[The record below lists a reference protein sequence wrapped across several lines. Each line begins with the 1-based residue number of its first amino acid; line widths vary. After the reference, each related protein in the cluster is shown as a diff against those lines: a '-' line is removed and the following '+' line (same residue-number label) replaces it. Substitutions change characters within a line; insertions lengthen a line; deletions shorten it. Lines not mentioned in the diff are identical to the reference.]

1 MILRT
6 LCDFGICY
14 NIGFC
19 RLLRTSL
26 AKRRRNTQG
35 GGATS
40 RKHTSSVGH
49 SPPRLRFQPSQGK
62 LEGLTESTVGHYRGK
77 DATVSVRELVQ
88 NSLDAVV
95 EAGRDKAKIRFVV
108 RDVPRTLL
116 PGIEDYRE
124 ALKRVKNFCV
134 TTNTM
139 VGGVKNIFHSLSSA
153 SSKSKIST
161 LFVYDNGIG
170 LGDNTMASL
179 LDEGRS
185 TKKDGGGSHGI
196 GHQSAFGLSDM
207 RYVLYGGLQANGE
220 RTAAG
225 HAILGSQQPAG
236 DRIKNSEILGKDGF
250 LIKGF
255 RTMELFGDQSQYEF
269 FKGESVPRLIARAL
283 DEINV
288 EEESNSGSVVVIP
301 GFNNFGLPEE
311 ANVDLRLCESIIR
324 VVAQNFFIAL
334 EKGRMQVEASVEAS
348 GTSMRLDEANI
359 ASTLAEGSLKRRS
372 MKQGFPSGRS
382 ASESFKTFKNGKQK
396 SIHRNWG
403 EVQVFV
409 RTGAERKSIALCRD
423 GMWITSDLFPI
434 ADFGK
439 KAQFDALVLVE
450 RSEQSGEIGRV
461 IRDAEPGHHNQIS
474 ATYLEDNRKD
484 IAILRAFR
492 KDLKNYLMQT
502 LEDIGEDEFD
512 LDDFLAVDISGGKRV
527 PKGNRKARRARATP
541 VPPPPPGPRSKPINV
556 SLVRIP
562 TDAGLLFAGSS
573 THEHF
578 DVSMRLSVDLGAD
591 DSCDGFHVE
600 FLPLAGARIDG
611 DTLELLTSS
620 GKTSRPEGFSVKHI
634 PQGSFRIEVDLD
646 NELTSNLLTI
656 YPTFYKMALP
666 EKPKWGP
673 HKASDNG

>member
-1 MILRT
+1 M
-6 LCDFGICY
+6 
-14 NIGFC
+14 
-19 RLLRTSL
+19 
-26 AKRRRNTQG
+26 
-35 GGATS
+35 
-40 RKHTSSVGH
+40 
-49 SPPRLRFQPSQGK
+49 
-62 LEGLTESTVGHYRGK
+62 
-77 DATVSVRELVQ
+77 Q

-95 EAGRDKAKIRFVV
+95 EAGREKAKIRFVV

-116 PGIEDYRE
+116 PGIDDYRE

-153 SSKSKIST
+153 SSKSKIRT

-207 RYVLYGGLQANGE
+207 RYVLYGGLQASGK

-236 DRIKNSEILGKDGF
+236 KHIKNSDILGKDGF
-250 LIKGF
+250 LVKGF
-255 RTMELFGDQSQYEF
+255 RTMELFGDQSQYDF
-269 FKGESVPRLIARAL
+269 FKGESVPSLIASAL
-283 DEINV
+283 NEINV
-288 EEESNSGSVVVIP
+288 EDGSKSGSVVLIP
-301 GFNNFGLPEE
+301 GFNNFGHPDEE
-311 ANVDLRLCESIIR
+311 TVDLRICESIIR
-324 VVAQNFFIAL
+324 VVAQNFFVAL
-334 EKGRMQVEASVEAS
+334 DKGRMQVEASVEAS
-348 GTSMRLDEANI
+348 GTSLHLDEASI
-359 ASTLAEGSLKRRS
+359 ASTLAEGALKRRS

-382 ASESFKTFKNGKQK
+382 ASESFETLKNGKHD
-396 SIHRNWG
+396 SIRREWG

-423 GMWITSDLFPI
+423 GMWITADLFPI
-434 ADFGK
+434 SDFGK
-439 KAQFDALVLVE
+439 KAQFDALVLVD
-450 RSEQSGEIGRV
+450 RKEQSGEIGRV

-474 ATYLEDNRKD
+474 TTYLEDNRKD

-492 KDLKNYLMQT
+492 KDLKNYLMKT

-512 LDDFLAVDISGGKRV
+512 LHDFLAVDTSDGKRK
-527 PKGNRKARRARATP
+527 PKGNRKARRARVKP
-541 VPPPPPGPRSKPINV
+541 FPPPPPGPRTKPINV

-573 THEHF
+573 MHEHF
-578 DVSMRLSVDLGAD
+578 DVSMRLSIDPGAD

-600 FLPLAGARIDG
+600 FLPLAGARLDG
-611 DTLELLTSS
+611 ETLELLPSL
-620 GKTSRPEGFSVKHI
+620 GNTSRPEGFSVKHI

-656 YPTFYKMALP
+656 YPTFYKMALS
-666 EKPKWGP
+666 EKTNVGLVQEGEKV
-673 HKASDNG
+673 SE